1 MLSVIIV
8 NWNTKTHLEKCLS
21 SLQKYAP
28 QEGIE
33 VIVVDNAS
41 RDGSAEM
48 VRNSFPDVRLLAEAE
63 NWGYA
68 KGNNLGLREATG
80 DFILF
85 LNPDTEFVDESLQ
98 RAIETLRQRPEV
110 GVLAARLLNEDGTT
124 QSSLRSF
131 PRSLPILFDWLGLAK
146 LFPRVPFFSRYR
158 YRFYNYDQPG
168 YVEQPMGTFLMTRR
182 EVLDQVG
189 DWDESFPIF
198 FNDVDWL
205 WRVHLAG
212 WKVYYEPTVRVVHH
226 GGAGTKQVRKAM
238 IWESH
243 RSLLRYYEKW
253 YVKGWNR
260 PLFALFR
267 WFVLGAAFV
276 RARGFDAGF
285 RR

>member
-1 MLSVIIV
+1 MLSVVIV
-8 NWNTKTHLEKCLS
+8 NWNTKMHLEKCLS
-21 SLQKYAP
+21 SLREHAP
-28 QEGIE
+28 KCGIE

-41 RDGSAEM
+41 QDGSGDL
-48 VRNSFPDVRLLAEAE
+48 VRERFPDVRLLAEE
-63 NWGYA
+63 VNWGYA

-80 DFILF
+80 AFVLF
-85 LNPDTEFVDESLQ
+85 LNPDTEFVDDSLD
-98 RAIETLRQRPEV
+98 RALEVMEQRPEA
-110 GVLAARLLNEDGTT
+110 GVLAARLLNPDGST

-131 PRSLPILFDWLGLAK
+131 PRPLPILLDWIGLAR
-146 LFPRVPFFSRYR
+146 LFPKIPFFGRYR
-158 YRFYNYDQPG
+158 YRFFDYDQGG
-168 YVEQPMGTFLMTRR
+168 YVEQPMGTFLLARR
-182 EVLDQVG
+182 QVIEQVG
-189 DWDESFPIF
+189 EWDESFPIF

-212 WKVYYEPTVRVVHH
+212 WKVYYEPTVRVIHY

-253 YVKGWNR
+253 YVRAWNR

-267 WFVLGAAFV
+267 WLVLGAAVV